1 MDLVDYVE
9 VLQGHRHCALTLLSG
24 LSGKDECPSDI
35 TSATQCCFR
44 RLSEYDNADIV
55 FTLSEADLEYT
66 HAKDTALPIPI
77 TYQQAAFWFNFRWCM
92 SRSRAR
98 LITNLGAF
106 HLSILPI
113 VSLATWLNIQST
125 RLFFRPPD
133 FEDSTSTYPMIV
145 HYVQCT
151 WSMLPLNAVRP
162 SSIKS
167 QFEHGETLSWPL
179 SVLLS
184 LSWQVDISPTHDPD
198 LISDLTL
205 QILKS
210 HAVKTRKLEE
220 KSFSVRS
227 HNMQYPR
234 IDGVMARYSS
244 LILTSLT
251 PVICQVIPRLKVVI
265 SRLTKTGT
273 TMSG

>member
-1 MDLVDYVE
+1 
-9 VLQGHRHCALTLLSG
+9 
-24 LSGKDECPSDI
+24 
-35 TSATQCCFR
+35 
-44 RLSEYDNADIV
+44 
-55 FTLSEADLEYT
+55 
-66 HAKDTALPIPI
+66 
-77 TYQQAAFWFNFRWCM
+77 M

-133 FEDSTSTYPMIV
+133 FEDSTSTYPVCFWFISMGWMEFTCQSKMIV

-167 QFEHGETLSWPL
+167 RFEHGETLSWPL

-184 LSWQVDISPTHDPD
+184 LSWVSRFCFSAPPRLTLSYHLSK
-198 LISDLTL
+198 LISHQRTTLTW
-205 QILKS
+205 
-210 HAVKTRKLEE
+210 
-220 KSFSVRS
+220 F
-227 HNMQYPR
+227 
-234 IDGVMARYSS
+234 
-244 LILTSLT
+244 LI
-251 PVICQVIPRLKVVI
+251 
-265 SRLTKTGT
+265 
-273 TMSG
+273 